1 MAWRSILLGA
11 LCVLLISSPS
21 VGKEEAAGRRGNL
34 SPSEPG
40 EEPGKAAVPY
50 RYMLGLYTRKK
61 GLVSAVEAGQADTVR
76 AFVDKAV
83 GALPTDRGTR
93 PPSQPLVDSLSPP
106 DSLSRDDNFPM
117 NSWEGKGR
125 LTHPTPT
132 GHISKDFKRLRGEH
146 DKRHRYVFNTSSL
159 SNDDV
164 VSAILRVFREPTPLT
179 VLEQDGPPE
188 RAELYTCRGR
198 HRRARLD
205 SKNLSPKSGESKTW
219 YQFDVRHAVR
229 KAVRRNVA
237 VSCFELV
244 VRSLRSGREVN
255 VVNEGFGHASRSAD
269 KTSLL
274 LVSSK
279 SSGPRSITESPF
291 IGALANATSTAL
303 VASGGGREKRRSRRK
318 NASPRGRARRHGCMR
333 RSLHVNFHDLGWED
347 WIIAPT
353 NYNAHYCAGACSFPL
368 RSHLEPTNHAIVQTL
383 VNSMNPRAVGQVCC
397 VPTKLSPI
405 SILYIDGKDTVVY
418 KKYDDMV
425 ADQCGCR

>member
-1 MAWRSILLGA
+1 MAWRSLLLSS
-11 LCVLLISSPS
+11 LCVFFISSS
-21 VGKEEAAGRRGNL
+21 SLAKEEAVERRGNL
-34 SPSEPG
+34 RPSES
-40 EEPGKAAVPY
+40 EDEPGKGAVPY

-83 GALPTDRGTR
+83 DFEQLP
-93 PPSQPLVDSLSPP
+93 
-106 DSLSRDDNFPM
+106 
-117 NSWEGKGR
+117 
-125 LTHPTPT
+125 
-132 GHISKDFKRLRGEH
+132 GEH
-146 DKRHRYVFNTSSL
+146 DKRHRYFFNISSL

-188 RAELYTCRGR
+188 RAELYTCSRGR
-198 HRRARLD
+198 RRRARLD

-229 KAVRRNVA
+229 RAVRKNVDVA
-237 VSCFELV
+237 CFELV

-255 VVNEGFGHASRSAD
+255 VVNEGFGLNSRHTD

-279 SSGPRSITESPF
+279 SLGPRSITESPF
-291 IGALANATSTAL
+291 IGALTNATAGS
-303 VASGGGREKRRSRRK
+303 GGREKRRSRRK
-318 NASPRGRARRHGCMR
+318 NASPRRTRRHGCMR
-333 RSLHVNFHDLGWED
+333 RSLQVSFHDLGWDD

-353 NYNAHYCAGACSFPL
+353 NYDAHYCAGACSFPL

-383 VNSMNPRAVGQVCC
+383 VNSMNPRAVEKVCC

>member
-21 VGKEEAAGRRGNL
+21 FGKEEAAGRRGNL

-83 GALPTDRGTR
+83 
-93 PPSQPLVDSLSPP
+93 
-106 DSLSRDDNFPM
+106 
-117 NSWEGKGR
+117 
-125 LTHPTPT
+125 
-132 GHISKDFKRLRGEH
+132 DFKRLRGEH

-291 IGALANATSTAL
+291 IGALANATSTAAA

-383 VNSMNPRAVGQVCC
+383 VNSMNPRAVDQVCC